1 MSQESTKPYL
11 YFEQIMNGIVS
22 VPESVKAKLSNV
34 LLVRRQQLEKNRE
47 QEKTETETEK
57 SSITSWFSSPE
68 ASSLETN
75 VDEEPEKEKSKFSIA
90 SWFSSSN
97 KESEESDSETVKE
110 PEAVKQEQQLGE
122 NAKPGLDK
130 CNIRGW

>member
-47 QEKTETETEK
+47 QEQTETEK

-68 ASSLETN
+68 SSSRETD
-75 VDEEPEKEKSKFSIA
+75 VDEEPEEEKSKFSIA
-90 SWFSSSN
+90 SWFSSNN
-97 KESEESDSETVKE
+97 KESEESDKDSELKT
-110 PEAVKQEQQLGE
+110 VKQEQQLGE

>member
-34 LLVRRQQLEKNRE
+34 LLVRRQELEKNRE
-47 QEKTETETEK
+47 QKQTETEN
-57 SSITSWFSSPE
+57 SSITSWFSSPVNK
-68 ASSLETN
+68 S
-75 VDEEPEKEKSKFSIA
+75 DEEPEKEKSKFSIA

-97 KESEESDSETVKE
+97 KESKESDSETVKE
-110 PEAVKQEQQLGE
+110 PEEVKQEQI
-122 NAKPGLDK
+122 KPGLDK

>member
-34 LLVRRQQLEKNRE
+34 LLVRRQELEKNRE
-47 QEKTETETEK
+47 QEK
-57 SSITSWFSSPE
+57 SSITSWFSSPV
-68 ASSLETN
+68 ASSR
-75 VDEEPEKEKSKFSIA
+75 EEPEKTEEKSKFSIA

-97 KESEESDSETVKE
+97 SEPDKDSKE
-110 PEAVKQEQQLGE
+110 PETVKQEQQLGE